1 MAHFGCKRPR
11 CVAPQQQSAAI
22 SQIQHRKLKFLET
35 SLFLPTN
42 ISFKFERI
50 DLLSNGTV
58 AGAYFLLRISTSHWF
73 FAFASFCAD
82 LPSPSLQDPVPVLK
96 ANAPDALLRPDSIFV
111 FGGAL
116 STSSLGSTLKF
127 NLDQPAGTIKYDNYI
142 AGAAY
147 NHDFYKLGFGFTLG
161 VEVGIADRFGHYAL
175 CCNTIIKSSSLLNSG
190 ELWAGPRISF
200 DGFVLFDTIRIAG
213 AATTGFSFT
222 TDSIGRERERELAY
236 GGSARALIYF
246 GPEIIISMVNHP
258 ELEFVYREQHRS
270 GANGTFG
277 KMREGYNANVFGVRY
292 KF

>member
-1 MAHFGCKRPR
+1 MRIFFCGLAL
-11 CVAPQQQSAAI
+11 AI
-22 SQIQHRKLKFLET
+22 G
-35 SLFLPTN
+35 FLP
-42 ISFKFERI
+42 SR
-50 DLLSNGTV
+50 G
-58 AGAYFLLRISTSHWF
+58 
-73 FAFASFCAD
+73 FCAD
-82 LPSPSLQDPVPVLK
+82 LPWPSLQDPIPFLK
-96 ANAPDALLRPDSIFV
+96 VNAPDALLRPDSIFV

-127 NLDQPAGTIKYDNYI
+127 NLDQPAGIIKYDNYI

-147 NHDFYKLGFGFTLG
+147 NHDFYKLGLGFTLG